1 MTEEIEHAHIVILTQ
16 PVKASS
22 LLLAM
27 AWDVSE
33 TQAEPREA
41 RG

>member
-22 LLLAM
+22 LLAM